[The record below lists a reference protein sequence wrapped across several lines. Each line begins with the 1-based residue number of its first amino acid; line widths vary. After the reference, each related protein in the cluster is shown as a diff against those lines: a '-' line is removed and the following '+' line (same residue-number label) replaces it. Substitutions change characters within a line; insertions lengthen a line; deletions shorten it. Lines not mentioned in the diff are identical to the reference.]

1 MIIFSKALAD
11 QATVWE
17 ALRASEKG
25 QSPAPDML
33 RFSAQA
39 KPVVM
44 WNLTRRCNLACQHC
58 YMDARGEADGELGLE
73 EGVRLVDELA
83 DLKIPIL
90 ILTGGEPLMSRNFY
104 PLAFHA
110 RDVGLA
116 TVISTNGTLIT
127 PEVARLLAE
136 ARIRYVGVSL
146 DSAAPKKHDLFRGA
160 AGAHDRALQGLRN
173 ARDAGLKT
181 GLRVTLT
188 RDNWQDIPDLLE
200 LALAEEIPRFCLY
213 HLVPTGRGAAIA
225 ERDVTPEQRR
235 NVIRFLAEAA
245 VELKNRKIE
254 ILTTDSPMDGA
265 YLLELLKDDP
275 RREEVRRLLTNAGG
289 CSTGVK
295 VANINHRGDV
305 HPCHFMPQVVVGNVR
320 ERSFRDIWIDH
331 PSEELLALRKMRSCL
346 KGKCG
351 KCDYLDLCGGC
362 RQKAYYYCKD
372 LMGEDPTCIIESE
385 NGSSKCDIT
394 RT

>member
-17 ALRASEKG
+17 ALRASE
-25 QSPAPDML
+25 SCEPLPPDLL
-33 RFSAQA
+33 RFSAKN

-44 WNLTRRCNLACQHC
+44 WNLTRHCNLSCQHC
-58 YMDARGEADGELGLE
+58 YLDAGADAREEMSLE
-73 EGVRLVDELA
+73 EGVHLVDELA

-90 ILTGGEPLMSRNFY
+90 IFTGGEPLLSRNFY

-110 RDVGLA
+110 REAGLR

-127 PEVARLLAE
+127 PEVARLLGE
-136 ARIRYVGVSL
+136 AGIRYVGVSL
-146 DSAAPKKHDLFRGA
+146 DFISPQRHDAFRGV
-160 AGAHDRALQGLRN
+160 AGAHARALQGLRS

-181 GLRVTLT
+181 GLRITLT
-188 RDNWQDIPDLLE
+188 RDNWQDVPALLS
-200 LALAEEIPRFCLY
+200 LALEEGIPRFCLY
-213 HLVPTGRGAAIA
+213 HLVPTGRGAGMAD
-225 ERDVTPEQRR
+225 RDVTPEQRR
-235 NVIRFLAEAA
+235 SVIRFLAEAA
-245 VELKNRKIE
+245 VELKGKDIE

-275 RREEVRRLLTNAGG
+275 RREQVRQLLTNAGG

-305 HPCHFMPQVVVGNVR
+305 HPCHFMPHIVVGNVR
-320 ERSFRDIWIDH
+320 ERSFRDIWIDN
-331 PSEELLALRKMRSCL
+331 PSAELQALREMKSSL
-346 KGKCG
+346 KGRCG

-362 RQKAYYYCKD
+362 RQKAYYYQGD
-372 LMGEDPTCIIESE
+372 LLGEDPTCILECKS
-385 NGSSKCDIT
+385 G
-394 RT
+394 